1 MNNLL
6 IKLKE
11 ELKNLRKE
19 REIYIKTSK
28 IELFNLSIVIDEI
41 EKEHNK
47 PILSKI
53 FSKKPK
59 ITYSDSILMTNLS
72 LVEAFNKTGINISS
86 LITKSKNGEKKSFTM
101 LTNIVSNYSN
111 YISKLETSI
120 KKLQNYINA
129 FDNDK
134 VKNPIKDIEALFIEL
149 LRTNLTNEEINQ
161 IIGMLIYFNKEYFE
175 KNDETINSVDKKI
188 LDTLY
193 TYYNKDGSFKYN
205 KNVDKYLSN
214 IRLLL
219 MDGLGIMEDK
229 NPGIKSCRFVSDA
242 TFRILLDL
250 SNTNYEKQL
259 RKPIEAPK
267 IEVSSQKPI
276 SRILI
281 PQAKTHI

>member
-28 IELFNLSIVIDEI
+28 VELFNLSIIIDEI

-86 LITKSKNGEKKSFTM
+86 LITKSKNGDKKSFTM

-149 LRTNLTNEEINQ
+149 IRTSLTNEEINQ
-161 IIGMLIYFNKEYFE
+161 IIGILIFFNKEYFE
-175 KNDETINSVDKKI
+175 KHDETINSVDKKI

-219 MDGLGIMEDK
+219 LEGLGIMEDK
-229 NPGIKSCRFVSDA
+229 NPGVKPCRFVSDA

-267 IEVSSQKPI
+267 IELSAQKPI